1 MIRFRYTNWEGVVTE
16 YTLKEPVIGHNHY
29 DDLSLYC
36 YAEDTMGY
44 TRHAWLIDSTSEL
57 FINDKKYDGDYIL
70 ENWKEINILIK
81 QSEEIE
87 CLEVLDWWLKFM
99 TIDVEHRMRLGAVLL

>member
-1 MIRFRYTNWEGVVTE
+1 MIRFRYTNREGVVKE
-16 YTLKEPVIGHNHY
+16 YTLKYSEISHNYY

-36 YAEDTMGY
+36 YAQDTMGY

-57 FINDKKYDGDYIL
+57 FIDDKKYDGNYIL
-70 ENWKEINILIK
+70 EHWKEINILIK

-87 CLEVLDWWLKFM
+87 CLEVLD
-99 TIDVEHRMRLGAVLL
+99 

>member
-1 MIRFRYTNWEGVVTE
+1 MFRFRYTNWEGVVTE
-16 YTLKEPVIGHNHY
+16 YTLKDPVISHNHY

-36 YAEDTMGY
+36 YAEDTKGY

-70 ENWKEINILIK
+70 EHWKEINILIK

-87 CLEVLDWWLKFM
+87 CLEVLD
-99 TIDVEHRMRLGAVLL
+99 